1 MWHPDISGGRPAEV
15 FTITDYMKKIILF
28 PAIILALLC
37 PGLMASQFEELDK
50 PPEGAH
56 EGQMLLGGFVS
67 IGIPYGDIIDAEKDF
82 LRGNTYVFE
91 ESEIT
96 KELVI
101 AHLSYDFGI
110 AFEYMPI
117 DYVGL
122 KAKLKRV
129 LIVQRTRFGA
139 DFQNWTETLYSNYSL
154 LFGPSFHLTSRK
166 SWDVTLT
173 PVIGYAFAKYN
184 ATPIAAKLVQGYS
197 GDRERDVSGIT
208 YGAEINLTMYF
219 SGGLYISLGVDWNK
233 YPITFSP
240 PYELT
245 QPGNGNTFMEG
256 KNSGSIQT
264 INLAISAGYAF
275 SH

>member
-1 MWHPDISGGRPAEV
+1 MEEKPAEV
-15 FTITDYMKKIILF
+15 FIIIDYMKKIIVFLF
-28 PAIILALLC
+28 IIYACLR

-67 IGIPYGDIIDAEKDF
+67 IGVPYGDIIDAEKDF
-82 LRGNTYVFE
+82 LKGNTYVFE

-96 KELVI
+96 KELKI
-101 AHLSYDFGI
+101 AHLSYDFGVS
-110 AFEYMPI
+110 FEYMPI
-117 DYVGL
+117 DYVGI

-139 DFQNWTETLYSNYSL
+139 EFQNWTETIYSNYSF

-184 ATPIAAKLVQGYS
+184 ATPIASKLVQGYS
-197 GDRERDVSGIT
+197 GDTERDVNGIT
-208 YGAEINLTMYF
+208 YGAEVNLTMYF

-233 YPITFSP
+233 YPLTFSP
-240 PYELT
+240 AYDLT
-245 QPGNGNTFMEG
+245 QPGNGNIYMEG

-264 INLAISAGYAF
+264 VNLAILAGYAF